1 MMRTFGCVRFALIS
15 ALLLALGTIACS
27 RTWEGMKEDTGE
39 NLQKTGQSLEKAG
52 DDVEKRAQ

>member
-1 MMRTFGCVRFALIS
+1 MHTFRSVRFALIVAS
-15 ALLLALGTIACS
+15 LLAPGTTACD

-52 DDVEKRAQ
+52 EDVEKRTQ